1 MNAMENN
8 KLIKVVSCYL
18 MQGDKIVDF
27 WLDKY
32 FENGE
37 ASEEYFISQ
46 SHMILEILRCI
57 HQGIVYSVE
66 IYEE

>member
-1 MNAMENN
+1 METN
-8 KLIKVVSCYL
+8 KLIKVVGCYL

-27 WLDKY
+27 WLNKY

-57 HQGIVYSVE
+57 QQDIVYSVE
-66 IYEE
+66 IYEA

>member
-1 MNAMENN
+1 MEAD
-8 KLIKVVSCYL
+8 KVIKVVSCYL

-27 WLDKY
+27 WLNKY

-57 HQGIVYSVE
+57 HQGITYSVE
-66 IYEE
+66 IYEA

>member
-1 MNAMENN
+1 MENN

-18 MQGDKIVDF
+18 IQGGKIVDF
-27 WLDKY
+27 WLNKY

-46 SHMILEILRCI
+46 SHMMLEIIRCI

-66 IYEE
+66 IYEA